1 MAQLLL
7 GGDVLMAACPPEDIL
22 QLEKQ
27 QQQKNTQLPK
37 VQLFVIKS

>member
-7 GGDVLMAACPPEDIL
+7 GGDVLMAAPEDIL